1 LFSYISANWREK
13 PLLDLQTIVELIG
26 NTTTQTG
33 LVVKVIVDKAKYATG
48 RKVSDEN
55 FDKINIDKNIFHG
68 DWNYIIRPQVA

>member
-1 LFSYISANWREK
+1 MFSYISANWREK